1 MAPGMNIAV
10 RHLQELYQEQREPI
24 DNALQAAGITVLA
37 GIVLHASITAVYPS
51 EWVTILLITTF
62 VLGAREP
69 AWGYLAATAVVLWP
83 LWSLSPYLMALF
95 LAVAVLARGIILDNL
110 PWALLIIGA
119 PLLAQGYV
127 AALVPLAAGI
137 LAGPT
142 VGLWTGALSALWL
155 KLFGGMVNLSPD
167 LLTLNEHAVDGTAL
181 ASRFADANS
190 LETLRLLVAPFASDS
205 SVLLLHLLQIGTWAG
220 AGYLAGRLRS
230 SMLAERSPW
239 GAVGAAAVAGAAVT
253 WAGFYALPLWLDLT
267 DVTVLTS
274 TPWTHAGIALSATLS
289 AALYACRHIL
299 RTPTTGRKRV
309 KVRRGWSSVMSSDDD
324 TSASQSQDDDLIMIE
339 LD

>member
-1 MAPGMNIAV
+1 MPEPLTYLQNI
-10 RHLQELYQEQREPI
+10 YQGQRETI
-24 DNALQAAGITVLA
+24 DNALQAAGITVLV
-37 GIVLHASITAVYPS
+37 GIVLHASVTAVYPS

-62 VLGAREP
+62 ALGVREP
-69 AWGYLAATAVVLWP
+69 GWGYIAAVTVVLWP

-95 LAVAVLARGIILDNL
+95 LAIVVLARGIILDNL

-205 SVLLLHLLQIGTWAG
+205 TVLLLHVLQIGAWAG
-220 AGYLAGRLRS
+220 AGYLAGKIRS

-253 WAGFYALPLWLDLT
+253 WAGFYALPLWLNLADVSILT
-267 DVTVLTS
+267 T
-274 TPWTHAGIALSATLS
+274 TPWTHAGVILAGGLSTAV
-289 AALYACRHIL
+289 YAFRHVL
-299 RTPTTGRKRV
+299 RTPSPGPKRV
-309 KVRRGWSSVMSSDDD
+309 KVRRGWSTVMSSDDD
-324 TSASQSQDDDLIMIE
+324 TSTSHPQDDDLIMIE